1 MRFFDNVNRM
11 SMKHVIELIDISLA
25 NSAGVKVLDN
35 FNFSLR
41 SGETVLICGSPG
53 MKRIALVELIIGS
66 YAPDSGAVLVFEK
79 RLNIRKER
87 ALTKMRKKIGG
98 VGGIFDLVSYQ
109 SVIENINYPLI
120 LKPESASSGKKKVI
134 KILTDYGLLGKKE
147 EKAINLS
154 RGDKI
159 LAMLARAT
167 IANQPLLIID
177 EPLAGLDSDM
187 ASKVIDILKNLS
199 VAGHSMLILTTD
211 SSALPL
217 PDAIEFIFEDGHLR

>member
-1 MRFFDNVNRM
+1 
-11 SMKHVIELIDISLA
+11 MKYVIELIDISLA
-25 NSAGVKVLDN
+25 NSAGVKVFDG

-41 SGETVLICGSPG
+41 SGETALICGPPG
-53 MKRIALVELIIGS
+53 MKKIALVELLIGS

-79 RLNIRKER
+79 RLNVKKER
-87 ALTKMRKKIGG
+87 ALVNMRKKIGG

-109 SVIENINYPLI
+109 SVLENINYPLI
-120 LKPESASSGKKKVI
+120 LKPESGSFRKKKVI
-134 KILTDYGLLGKKE
+134 QILTDYGLLGKKE
-147 EKAINLS
+147 EMANNLS

-167 IANQPLLIID
+167 IADQPLLLIE

-187 ASKVIDILKNLS
+187 ASKVIDILIKLS

-217 PDAIEFIFEDGHLR
+217 PAATKFEFENGHSK